1 MLSMTNEQF
10 RQYVSDLK
18 RTKDI
23 KEYVKTTIGNLKEL
37 YDEVSDDDAYQCSNL
52 YSLGD
57 AINILE
63 LLTKE

>member
-1 MLSMTNEQF
+1 MTNEQF
-10 RQYVSDLK
+10 RQYVSVLK

-23 KEYVKTTIGNLKEL
+23 KEYVNTTIGNLKEL
-37 YDEVSDDDAYQCSNL
+37 YDEVSDDDAYQYSNL

-63 LLTKE
+63 QLTK

>member
-1 MLSMTNEQF
+1 MLSITNEKF
-10 RQYVSDLK
+10 REYVSDLK

-23 KEYVKTTIGNLKEL
+23 KEYVKTTISNLKEL
-37 YDEVSDDDAYQCSNL
+37 YDEVANDDAYQSSNL

-63 LLTKE
+63 LLTK